1 MDNRCYY
8 IPKYINR
15 NYVLIWKKDEF
26 IFYVAPL
33 LLCFAPGGY
42 VGFALA
48 FILIIFFARLL
59 KQLGADRPD
68 GYMKHWIRY
77 NMPKQFIA
85 AFIERS
91 ENLEPKKSLISR
103 AETFPPAHIRH
114 IAG

>member
-8 IPKYINR
+8 IPKYINQS
-15 NYVLIWKKDEF
+15 YVLIWKKDEF
-26 IFYVAPL
+26 FFYVAPL

-42 VGFALA
+42 VGWISALV
-48 FILIIFFARLL
+48 LIIVFARLL
-59 KQLGADRPD
+59 KQLGADRRN

-91 ENLEPKKSLISR
+91 ENLEGKKSLFFR
-103 AETFPPAHIRH
+103 GETFPPNHIRH